1 MSKSRIKLLS
11 ASAIISMIALALPAS
26 AAHAAVSAGAS
37 VTCDPSGV
45 HCVATEVAGA
55 GAGTT
60 VTSPRGYFAGACK
73 AETTGA
79 LTTSVTCSAEG
90 SSRTVSLPGPNGAS
104 AVLAPTDK
112 LTGHVICWKSTG
124 FFVDPLG
131 GVIPVTDEGCA
142 IVTL

>member
-1 MSKSRIKLLS
+1 MSKIKLLS
-11 ASAIISMIALALPAS
+11 ASAVISMFALALPAS
-26 AAHAAVSAGAS
+26 PAHAGVSAGAS

-45 HCVATEVAGA
+45 YCVATEVAGA
-55 GAGTT
+55 GAGAT
-60 VTSPRGYFAGACK
+60 VTSPRGYFAGVCK

-90 SSRTVSLPGPNGAS
+90 SSRTVSVPGPNGAS
-104 AVLAPTDK
+104 AVLAPTEK
-112 LTGHVICWKSTG
+112 LVGHQICWSSTG

-131 GVIPVTDEGCA
+131 GVVTVTDADCA

>member
-1 MSKSRIKLLS
+1 M
-11 ASAIISMIALALPAS
+11 
-26 AAHAAVSAGAS
+26 
-37 VTCDPSGV
+37 TCDPSGV

-60 VTSPRGYFAGACK
+60 ATEPEGYFAAVCK

-90 SSRTVSLPGPNGAS
+90 SSRTVSVPGPNGVS
-104 AVLAPTDK
+104 AVLAPTEK
-112 LTGHVICWKSTG
+112 LTGHEICWSSTG
-124 FFVDPLG
+124 FFIDPLG
-131 GVIPVTDEGCA
+131 GVITVTDADCA